1 LVNGKEGMTY
11 RYMRVIVLFDLPV
24 TTSENIRQYT
34 KFRKFLLKSGFLM
47 MQESVYCKLALNA
60 TAAEAIMTNLR
71 KNKPEAGLVQV
82 LTMTEKQFQKIEFIV
97 GTSTHNVLD
106 NDERLVIL

>member
-1 LVNGKEGMTY
+1 MTY

-34 KFRKFLLKSGFLM
+34 KFRKFLVKSGFLM

-60 TAAEAIMTNLR
+60 TVAEAIVANLR

-82 LTMTEKQFQKIEFIV
+82 LVMTEKQFQKIEVIV
-97 GTSTHNVLD
+97 GASKHNVLD
-106 NDERLVIL
+106 NDERLVVL

>member
-1 LVNGKEGMTY
+1 MTY

-34 KFRKFLLKSGFLM
+34 KFRKFLVKSGFLM

-60 TAAEAIMTNLR
+60 TVAEAVVANLR

-82 LTMTEKQFQKIEFIV
+82 LVMTEKQFQKIEFIV
-97 GTSTHNVLD
+97 GTSKHNVLD
-106 NDERLVIL
+106 NDERLVVL

>member
-1 LVNGKEGMTY
+1 
-11 RYMRVIVLFDLPV
+11 MRVIVLFDLPI

-34 KFRKFLLKSGFLM
+34 KFRKFLLKSGFIM

-60 TAAEAIMTNLR
+60 TGAEAVVANLK

-97 GTSTHNVLD
+97 GTSNSNVLD
-106 NDERLVIL
+106 SDERLIVL